1 MSRLILAALLWLAA
15 LPVLAVPRVPADDGE
30 VLERLPLRPRDP
42 AWAQL
47 RSLRNA
53 ALAAPADA
61 AAVVPLARRYFELA
75 MAEGDPRYVGYAQA
89 ALAPWSGADRAPAE
103 VLVLRALLRQYRHDF
118 EGALADLE
126 LAAQRDP
133 QDEEARAWRAAIFMV
148 RADYPAAAH
157 ECTALAPLTDELQA
171 TGCSTYVEAATGRT
185 RSAYARLNAALER
198 APQAGPVQRLWV
210 RTRLAEMSARLGD
223 AAAAEGHFNSA
234 LALGLNDNF
243 LLAAYADFLLE
254 QRRSREVVTLLKDWA
269 RSDTLLLRLALAE
282 RELGLP
288 DAARHAQILGERF
301 AAEAQRGERLHLAEE
316 ARYLL
321 ELRGDAAAALAAA
334 VENWNSQREPRD
346 ALILLQAARAA
357 RNPAAAA
364 PALEWLDRTGFEHPR
379 MRRLAAELR

>member
-15 LPVLAVPRVPADDGE
+15 LLVVAAPRVPWDDGE

-47 RSLRNA
+47 RALRTA
-53 ALAAPADA
+53 AIAAPADA

-89 ALAPWSGADRAPAE
+89 WLAPWAGNDRAPAE
-103 VLVLRALLRQYRHDF
+103 ILVLRALLRQYRHDF
-118 EGALADLE
+118 DGALADLA
-126 LAAQRDP
+126 LAVQLEPRN
-133 QDEEARAWRAAIFMV
+133 EEARAWRAAIHMV
-148 RADYPAAAH
+148 RADYPAAAR
-157 ECTALAPLTDELQA
+157 ECAALAPIADELQA
-171 TGCSTYVEAATGRT
+171 VGCSAYVEATTGGT
-185 RSAYARLNAALER
+185 RAAYARLLGALER
-198 APQAGPVQRLWV
+198 APEAAGSERLWTH
-210 RTRLAEMSARLGD
+210 TRLAEMAARLGD
-223 AAAAEGHFNSA
+223 AAAAERHFKSA

-254 QRRSREVVTLLKDWA
+254 QRRPREVVALLRDWTKA
-269 RSDTLLLRLALAE
+269 DTLLLRLALAE

-288 DAARHAQILGERF
+288 EAAPHAQILGERF
-301 AAEAQRGERLHLAEE
+301 AAEARRGERLHLGEE

-321 ELRGDAAAALAAA
+321 ELRGDATAALAAA

-357 RNPAAAA
+357 RNPATAA
-364 PALEWLDRTGFEHPR
+364 PVLEWLDRTGFEHPR
-379 MRRLAAELR
+379 LQRLAAELR